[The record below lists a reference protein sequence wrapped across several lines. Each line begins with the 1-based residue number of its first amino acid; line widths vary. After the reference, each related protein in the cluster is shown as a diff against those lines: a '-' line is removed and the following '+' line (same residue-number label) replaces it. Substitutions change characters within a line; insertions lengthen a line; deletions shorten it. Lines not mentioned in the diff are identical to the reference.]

1 MSPPPP
7 LPDDATLVAALRAGD
22 DAAFVR
28 VVRAYD
34 ATLRRLARGY
44 VGEALVDEVVQDTWI
59 GVLRGLATFEARAAF
74 RTWVCRILIN
84 RARTLAVRAART
96 VPLSSLGPPGGEGGE
111 GGSDGDD
118 LAGAPPAGPPAAWA
132 EEDPA
137 RLAAQHE
144 LIAFVEQAVA
154 ALPERQ
160 RVVVTLRDLHD
171 WSAEDVCN
179 ALDLT
184 ESNQR
189 VLLHRGRLRVRAML
203 EQRLTASR
211 VP

>member
-84 RARTLAVRAART
+84 RARTLAVRSARM
-96 VPLSSLGPPGGEGGE
+96 VPMSSLGPEGAGDGGDAAGEGD
-111 GGSDGDD
+111 SD
-118 LAGAPPAGPPAAWA
+118 APAAGPPAPWS